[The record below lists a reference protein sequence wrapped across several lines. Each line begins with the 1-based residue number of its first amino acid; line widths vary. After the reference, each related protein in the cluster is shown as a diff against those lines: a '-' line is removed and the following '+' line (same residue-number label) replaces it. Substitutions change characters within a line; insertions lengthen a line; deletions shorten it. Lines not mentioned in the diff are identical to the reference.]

1 MRISGIVCECNPPH
15 AGHLYLMDRARADGA
30 DAVILVMSGCFTQRG
45 EAAILSPRVRAQMLL
60 SGGADAVFELPFP
73 HCAAHGEAFGAAGVS
88 LLARLGI
95 TDLWFGSECGDL
107 DLLRTAADITAS
119 PAFLSAYREKTR
131 TGHGTAFAYAD
142 CLREVMGPD
151 APTSPNDLLA
161 LSYLRALGQ
170 YGNITPHTVRRMGAG
185 YHDESLPAGGP
196 PSATALRGLL
206 LREGVDALSPYFS
219 PDNLALLRTECEN
232 GRAPADLSRLDPVLL
247 ACLRTT
253 PPTALAKVA
262 GLGGGIGERLAELA
276 RTRPDPDS
284 VLRDAAVNCP
294 HSRLRRGLLFALTGV
309 VEADLLTEPAYAVLL
324 AANHTGCRFLAE
336 RRRSGSIPIVTKR
349 REVPDT
355 PAALRQL
362 AFAEAAFGLW
372 SICLPRPAAP
382 SDFLRASAYVE
393 RGDAPGKLLERSF
406 PGPLQELSTH

>member
-15 AGHLYLMDRARADGA
+15 AGHLYLMDRARADSA

-119 PAFLSAYREKTR
+119 PVFLSAYREKTR

-161 LSYLRALGQ
+161 LSYLRALGR

-185 YHDESLPAGGP
+185 YHDKSLPAGGP

-206 LREGVDALSPYFS
+206 LREGPDALSPYLS
-219 PDNLALLRTECEN
+219 PDNLALLRTECES

-247 ACLRTT
+247 AYLRTT
-253 PPTALAKVA
+253 PPAALSKIA

-284 VLRDAAVNCP
+284 VLRDAGVNCP
-294 HSRLRRGLLFALTGV
+294 LSRLRRGLLFALTGV
-309 VEADLLTEPAYAVLL
+309 VEADLLAEPAYAVLL

-393 RGDAPGKLLERSF
+393 RGDAGDAGDAGGCDGGNF
-406 PGPLQELSTH
+406 

>member
-131 TGHGTAFAYAD
+131 SGHGTAFAYAD
-142 CLREVMGPD
+142 CLREVMPD

-170 YGNITPHTVRRMGAG
+170 YGSITPHTVRRMGAG
-185 YHDESLPAGGP
+185 YHDESLPAGGF

-219 PDNLALLRTECEN
+219 PGGLALLRAECES

-276 RTRPDPDS
+276 RTRPDLDS
-284 VLRDAAVNCP
+284 VLRDAGVNCP

-309 VEADLLTEPAYAVLL
+309 TESDLLVEPAYAVLL
-324 AANHTGCRFLAE
+324 AANRTGCRVLAE

-349 REVPDT
+349 REVSDA

-362 AFAEAAFGLW
+362 AFAEVAFGLW
-372 SICLPRPAAP
+372 SLCLPRPAPP

-393 RGDAPGKLLERSF
+393 RGGCGGCGGCDGGNF
-406 PGPLQELSTH
+406 